1 MNILKEYKQKMNQ
14 NQSIRIKIV
23 FKSKKYYFNLKRN
36 HQKKEKKDNHEKK
49 KEKKKPNSCFCPLQ
63 SAKWMG
69 PPPIMESVFIGL
81 VSILCI

>member
-49 KEKKKPNSCFCPLQ
+49 KEKKNPILVFVHFKVQ
-63 SAKWMG
+63 SGWA
-69 PPPIMESVFIGL
+69 PHQ
-81 VSILCI
+81 